1 MEANFRKQLNEVWI
15 FSMSSNK
22 KQINEYIKLAT
33 VTEAPVY
40 PVLQRLKDN
49 PEMLELFYEDM
60 KKTIAVLQNLDKWK
74 KTLYYGKQYP
84 GFKTKKSWWDKVK
97 SFFKKKQKLS
107 TIDDTEFGHFTIR
120 LLHGSVGIAT
130 ESCELMEAIEKYL
143 SGKEIYID
151 KVNVREELADVGWYQ
166 NVLFD
171 LLETNANDSFELWYQ
186 KLEKRYGDKFDAFKA
201 NNRDLVAERKL
212 LEDNTK

>member
-130 ESCELMEAIEKYL
+130 E
-143 SGKEIYID
+143 
-151 KVNVREELADVGWYQ
+151 
-166 NVLFD
+166 
-171 LLETNANDSFELWYQ
+171 
-186 KLEKRYGDKFDAFKA
+186 
-201 NNRDLVAERKL
+201 
-212 LEDNTK
+212 